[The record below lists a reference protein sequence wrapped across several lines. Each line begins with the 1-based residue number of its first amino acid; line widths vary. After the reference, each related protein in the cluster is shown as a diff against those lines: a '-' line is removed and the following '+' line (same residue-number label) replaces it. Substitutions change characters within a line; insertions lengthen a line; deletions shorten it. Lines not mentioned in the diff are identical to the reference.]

1 MKLRVI
7 KTVTQAQFKT
17 SVTAFITLDFM
28 KRTFLKLLLKSNK
41 TGFDSNKSLT
51 WKQLLILCE
60 TITYFILTLGDA
72 KESIKGA
79 SQTLSGGYPS
89 SPTPMS
95 PGPGSRHQLRRESA
109 INLEDG
115 LNDETGGQFTFERIY
130 ATYNCNL

>member
-1 MKLRVI
+1 
-7 KTVTQAQFKT
+7 
-17 SVTAFITLDFM
+17 M

-95 PGPGSRHQLRRESA
+95 PGPASRHQLRRESA

-130 ATYNCNL
+130 ATYNYNL